1 MQSLS
6 RRCGPLLRFRR
17 AQARLQY
24 VTAIGKSNAVSRT
37 LVFCLTTALLISA
50 AHRSPAPISEETP
63 APEQS
68 AKAKA
73 KHVAKPKPTAQSV
86 SSSTPQ
92 PTPKHSVIYTG
103 TWIGP
108 GNQTIVINAAQ
119 DTVNITGCW
128 GSIFPASVE
137 ADDISWITGI
147 FREHHWTLKPYPDGK
162 SALVTFNGRPIIF
175 RRVN

>member
-1 MQSLS
+1 M
-6 RRCGPLLRFRR
+6 RARF
-17 AQARLQY
+17 
-24 VTAIGKSNAVSRT
+24 GKSDAVSRT
-37 LVFCLTTALLISA
+37 LVFCLTTALLIST

-63 APEQS
+63 ASEQS

-73 KHVAKPKPTAQSV
+73 KHVAKPKPTAQNV

-92 PTPKHSVIYTG
+92 PTPKQRGIYTG

-119 DTVNITGCW
+119 DTIDISGCPSGIT
-128 GSIFPASVE
+128 FPASV
-137 ADDISWITGI
+137 APDNISWNTGT

-162 SALVTFNGRPIIF
+162 TALVTYVGKPIIF